1 MTNVFLTPPR
11 SADVSIVSDEGRC
24 GMKPLV
30 DALERRGLVSEI
42 ITGAE
47 LASAAPFGVRYIR
60 RLDPTLTNLA
70 YVARSLSRTGG
81 PADINPPR
89 SVRLTEWAPLAN
101 HALRQVGVAQPRRVW
116 CIDAQDVKRTSEA
129 FGLPVVIQGVA
140 SRTRELAETFSR
152 VESAARAV
160 EAGVAPYG
168 VLVEQPLAGSC
179 SSIDVLVVARRAAGF
194 AFGEGDDLN
203 DPDAGRIERMAVRAV
218 DALGGDIMAVAVA
231 IDSNGDAH
239 VREVDAAPAL
249 SRFGRQACESI
260 ADEIA
265 RRVAGAKAESSAA
278 GRRARR
284 RDRAPARLTSTLA
297 AGR

>member
-1 MTNVFLTPPR
+1 MPNVFLTPPR
-11 SADVSIVSDEGRC
+11 SADVSIVSDEGQFD
-24 GMKPLV
+24 MKPLV

-47 LASAAPFGVRYIR
+47 FASAAPSGVRYIR

-70 YVARSLSRTGG
+70 YVARSLSRKGG

-101 HALRQVGVAQPRRVW
+101 HALRQAGWHSRDAW
-116 CIDAQDVKRTSEA
+116 CIDAQDVKRKSVA

-140 SRTRELAETFSR
+140 SRSRVLAETFSR
-152 VESAARAV
+152 VESAAHAV

-168 VLVEQPLAGSC
+168 VLVEQPLAESC
-179 SSIDVLVVARRAAGF
+179 SSIDVLEVARHTAGF
-194 AFGEGDDLN
+194 AVGGGNDLN
-203 DPDAGRIERMAVRAV
+203 DLDAGRIERMAIRAV
-218 DALGGDIMAVAVA
+218 DALGGDIMVVAVA
-231 IDSNGDAH
+231 TDSNGVAH

-249 SRFGRQACESI
+249 SRFGRPACESI

-265 RRVAGAKAESSAA
+265 RRVAGARASSSAT
-278 GRRARR
+278 GRRERR
-284 RDRAPARLTSTLA
+284 RERVSARLTSTLA